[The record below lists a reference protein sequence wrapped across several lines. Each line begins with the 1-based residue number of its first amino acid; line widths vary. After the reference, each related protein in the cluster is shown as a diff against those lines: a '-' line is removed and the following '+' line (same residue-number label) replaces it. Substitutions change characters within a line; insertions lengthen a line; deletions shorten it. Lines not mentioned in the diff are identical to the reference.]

1 MTVHGAATH
10 GLVCVEH
17 HAASGVHCITAQC
30 GSGSPP
36 ASGRGGPSMSLQ
48 ASKTGNSCYYVQQA
62 ASRKLAVPL
71 RRAFGQQQARK
82 QSSPD
87 TRK

>member
-1 MTVHGAATH
+1 
-10 GLVCVEH
+10 
-17 HAASGVHCITAQC
+17 
-30 GSGSPP
+30 
-36 ASGRGGPSMSLQ
+36 MSLQ
-48 ASKTGNSCYYVQQA
+48 ASKAGNCYCYVQQA
-62 ASRKLAVPL
+62 ASRKLPVPL